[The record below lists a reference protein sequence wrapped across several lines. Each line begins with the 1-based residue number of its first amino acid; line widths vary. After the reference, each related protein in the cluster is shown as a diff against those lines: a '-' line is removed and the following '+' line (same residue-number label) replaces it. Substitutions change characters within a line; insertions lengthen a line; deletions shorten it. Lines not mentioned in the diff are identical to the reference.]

1 MRILLVEDT
10 ADVGEGIQ
18 ARLQRMGHE
27 VDWERDGE
35 GAAARMDVQPY
46 DLFILD
52 VMLPPPDGLAL
63 LRHARE
69 RRLATPVL
77 MLTARSGVAD
87 RVGALDLGA
96 DDYLVKPFDFLELE
110 ARVRVLLRRG
120 SGSATNAIRF
130 GDIAIDL
137 SGRIASVEG
146 EPLDLTRRELALLE
160 ILVARGGRIVGKEQ
174 IVERLFGLDGA
185 AGANAVEQYVARLR
199 RKIAASRAEIRTLRG
214 LGYQLVPR

>member
-110 ARVRVLLRRG
+110 ARVRALLR
-120 SGSATNAIRF
+120 
-130 GDIAIDL
+130 
-137 SGRIASVEG
+137 
-146 EPLDLTRRELALLE
+146 
-160 ILVARGGRIVGKEQ
+160 
-174 IVERLFGLDGA
+174 
-185 AGANAVEQYVARLR
+185 
-199 RKIAASRAEIRTLRG
+199 
-214 LGYQLVPR
+214 

>member
-10 ADVGEGIQ
+10 VDVGEGIA

-27 VDWERDGE
+27 VDWEQDGE
-35 GAAARMDVQPY
+35 SATARMAVQPY

-69 RRLATPVL
+69 HGAATPVL
-77 MLTARSGVAD
+77 MLTARSSVAD

-110 ARVRVLLRRG
+110 ARVRALLRRK
-120 SGSATNAIRF
+120 SGSSTNILRC
-130 GDIAIDL
+130 GDVTIDL
-137 SGRIASVEG
+137 AGRVVEVAG
-146 EPLDLTRRELALLE
+146 EPVELTRRELALLE
-160 ILVARGGRIVGKEQ
+160 ILASRAGRVVDKDQ
-174 IVERLFGLDGA
+174 IVNRLFGLEGG
-185 AGANAVEQYVARLR
+185 AGANAVEQYVTRLR
-199 RKIAASRAEIRTLRG
+199 RKLSASQVEIRTLRG
-214 LGYQLVPR
+214 LGYQLVLR

>member
-10 ADVGEGIQ
+10 ADVGEGIV

-27 VDWERDGE
+27 VDWEREGE
-35 GAAARMDVQPY
+35 GAAARIDVQPY
-46 DLFILD
+46 DLLIFD

-63 LRHARE
+63 LRGVRE

-77 MLTARSGVAD
+77 MLTARSNVAD

-120 SGSATNAIRF
+120 TGNATNALRC
-130 GDIAIDL
+130 GDIVVDL
-137 SGRIASVEG
+137 VGRLVEVAG
-146 EPLDLTRRELALLE
+146 EPVELTRRELALLE
-160 ILVARGGRIVGKEQ
+160 ILATRRGCIVAKEQ
-174 IVERLFGLDGA
+174 IVERLFGLDSA
-185 AGANAVEQYVARLR
+185 AGGNAVEQYVARLR
-199 RKIAASRAEIRTLRG
+199 RKIASSQTEIRTLRG
-214 LGYQLVPR
+214 LGYQLVLR